1 MWRCSAWRPSIRA
14 LWWCYALRFS
24 WSRLEVQLGDGSMVV
39 YDCADG
45 VSEDVLGCSSEFCK
59 RYQVADS
66 NECVWQLLVA
76 NPPVDVDAALRL
88 CLSDVRDAYE
98 SSAASRFI
106 VARLRHRLDVLR
118 NMTAA
123 GAAKNAESVLQP
135 HWKLAFSG
143 ATGDDVAR
151 VVRDWGEIYARGL
164 RFAISDMEDP
174 VRHRIKV
181 GMVSSWFCNSAIGRL
196 CGGIVEHLDRNRF
209 EVVVCHVRDGKGEVR
224 RDFYTDDIERWADE
238 AFALPRELDKA
249 RLRLAA
255 CSFDVIVYT
264 DIGMEPFSYALSFA
278 RLAPLQ
284 VVFWGHP
291 TSTGVPDSIDYY
303 LLMDAAE
310 ADLFAVERYTEQ
322 LVRLE
327 SIGAFYRANE
337 SGQLAPNKPRE
348 DYATTSPTVRTLNS
362 NAHVY
367 ACPQHCLKYHPDFD
381 DALTNI
387 LEADPLAII
396 IVRDCSNRT
405 TPNVLDRLRIRNA
418 PIDRIVRV
426 PTLPLYEY
434 VGIFGAAHVALEPYP
449 FGGSITTLDAFEAGT
464 PVLAWTHQRS
474 RRPALSASLYN
485 ILGISDCCLAEYVS
499 DYVRAAVHIASHP
512 VSRASISARL
522 HERRHRLFENIAAV
536 HEFQDFLERALRL
549 TVHAMPNRSTRTR

>member
-1 MWRCSAWRPSIRA
+1 MARCQPWRTSFLAI
-14 LWWCYALRFS
+14 WWCYELRIS
-24 WSRLEVQLGDGSMVV
+24 CSRLDVSLGDGTAVV
-39 YDCADG
+39 YDCADA
-45 VSEDVLGCSSEFCK
+45 VSADVLGCSSEFCN
-59 RYQVADS
+59 RYQIADT

-76 NPPVDVDAALRL
+76 SPPVDVDAALRL
-88 CLSDVRDAYE
+88 CLSEVRDAYE
-98 SSAASRFI
+98 SSVASRII
-106 VARLRHRLDVLR
+106 VARLRHRLATLR

-123 GAAKNAESVLQP
+123 GATKSAESVLQP

-151 VVRDWGEIYARGL
+151 VVRDWGEVYAKGL
-164 RFAISDMEDP
+164 RFAASNMDNP
-174 VRHRIKV
+174 GHHRIKV

-224 RDFYTDDIERWADE
+224 RDFYTEDIERWADE
-238 AFALPRELDKA
+238 AFVLPWELDKA

-255 CSFDVIVYT
+255 SSFDVLVYT
-264 DIGMEPFSYALSFA
+264 DIGMEPFSYALSFS

-310 ADLFAVERYTEQ
+310 ADLSAAERYTEQ

-327 SIGAFYRANE
+327 SLGAFYRSNE
-337 SGQLAPNKPRE
+337 SGQLAPDRSRE
-348 DYATTSPTVRTLNS
+348 AYAATSPTIRSLNS
-362 NAHVY
+362 TAHVY

-381 DALTNI
+381 DVLTTI
-387 LEADPLAII
+387 LETDPLAII

-405 TPNVLDRLRIRNA
+405 TPDILDRLRHRKA

-426 PTLPLYEY
+426 PTLPLFEY
-434 VGIFGAAHVALEPYP
+434 VGIFGGAHVALEPFP

-464 PVLAWTHQRS
+464 PVLAWAHQRT

-485 ILGISDCCLAEYVS
+485 ILGISDCCVAEYTS
-499 DYVRAAVHIASHP
+499 DYVQAAVHIASHP
-512 VSRASISARL
+512 TSRAAITAQL
-522 HERRHRLFENIAAV
+522 HERRHRLFENVFAV
-536 HEFQDFLERALRL
+536 HELQEFLERALR
-549 TVHAMPNRSTRTR
+549 VVAPHRSTRNP